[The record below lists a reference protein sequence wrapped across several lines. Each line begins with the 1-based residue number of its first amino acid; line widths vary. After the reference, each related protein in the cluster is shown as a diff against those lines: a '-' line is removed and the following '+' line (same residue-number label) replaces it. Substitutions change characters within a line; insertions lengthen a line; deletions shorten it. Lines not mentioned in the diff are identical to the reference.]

1 MELILFI
8 KDLRKKGSL
17 YYDTWMPLLL
27 QLELK
32 DSQHIDL
39 HSTIGVPRST
49 YHRIIDY
56 GIKVFPSYIKNFEIS
71 KQKNVLIIN
80 IINNTILPVK
90 KVLEKPSDKEVVK
103 EKPKLEIQVYEDI
116 INYLNESTGQAY
128 KANSKQNQSLINA
141 RIKEGHTISD
151 FKQVIATKATKWLNT
166 QFQDFLRPQTLF
178 GNKFESY
185 LNESVIVEKTK
196 QQKAYDTVSQ
206 ATDLGWNNKVVTEH

>member
-1 MELILFI
+1 MELLLFI
-8 KDLRKKGSL
+8 KDLRKKGNL

-32 DSQHIDL
+32 DSQRIKL
-39 HSTIGVPRST
+39 SSTIGIPRST
-49 YHRIIDY
+49 YHRIIEY
-56 GIKVFPSYIKNFEIS
+56 GVKVFPNYIKNFVVL

-80 IINNTILPVK
+80 IINNNILSVK
-90 KVLEKPSDKEVVK
+90 KEPQKMSDKEVIK
-103 EKPKLEIQVYEDI
+103 EKPKLETEVYEEI
-116 INYLNESTGQAY
+116 ISYLNETTGQAY

-141 RIKEGHTISD
+141 RIKEGHTIND

-196 QQKAYDTVSQ
+196 QQKAYDTVNK
-206 ATDLGWNNKVVTEH
+206 ATDLGWKN